1 MEMLVNIFVVPLLC
15 ILVIIF
21 IGTIIYIA
29 VQKYRTI
36 KVDREIKKTEKLIQR
51 IDTDI
56 ENLKREYEEIYKE
69 KFNEEYK
76 PIEDESSE

>member
-36 KVDREIKKTEKLIQR
+36 KVDREIEKLR
-51 IDTDI
+51 
-56 ENLKREYEEIYKE
+56 
-69 KFNEEYK
+69 
-76 PIEDESSE
+76 S

>member
-36 KVDREIKKTEKLIQR
+36 KVDREIEKTEKLIQR

>member
-36 KVDREIKKTEKLIQR
+36 KVDREVEKTEKLIQR

>member
-36 KVDREIKKTEKLIQR
+36 KVDREIEKTEKLIQK